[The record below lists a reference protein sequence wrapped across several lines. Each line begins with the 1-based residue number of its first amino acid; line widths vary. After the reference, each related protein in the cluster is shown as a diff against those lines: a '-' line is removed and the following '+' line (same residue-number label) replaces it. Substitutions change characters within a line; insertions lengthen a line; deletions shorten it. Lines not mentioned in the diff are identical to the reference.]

1 MLFGGRLQRGR
12 GCTSIPHLFWP
23 TCVFSLTVRVSAK
36 QTEIC
41 KNWVA
46 VDVTGCTTMLTVRG
60 AGHLVEAGP
69 LWARLAYTPYLEH
82 VAECCL
88 VLWSLASCC

>member
-1 MLFGGRLQRGR
+1 MQRER
-12 GCTSIPHLFWP
+12 GQASIPHLFWP
-23 TCVFSLTVRVSAK
+23 ACVFPLTVRVSAK

-46 VDVTGCTTMLTVRG
+46 VDVTDRTMLTVVQGTSWR
-60 AGHLVEAGP
+60 LVPCGQGLLTP
-69 LWARLAYTPYLEH
+69 LHPVYLEH

-88 VLWSLASCC
+88 FL

>member
-1 MLFGGRLQRGR
+1 MQRGR
-12 GCTSIPHLFWP
+12 GHTSIPHLFWP
-23 TCVFSLTVRVSAK
+23 TCVFPLTVRVSAK
-36 QTEIC
+36 QTEIY

-46 VDVTGCTTMLTVRG
+46 VDVTDYNNAYCG
-60 AGHLVEAGP
+60 AGHLEAGP

-88 VLWSLASCC
+88 VL